1 MKKILIPALLAVLAA
16 APALAQFDGTDL
28 GVSKAAEVAVPEA
41 ADAKALPA
49 AKAGLKEWTVMVYI
63 NGKNDLELAGLY
75 NVNQMEQ
82 VGSSSKV
89 NIVVEMGRMNGQ
101 AQGDA
106 HQDGDWTGSRR
117 YYITKDKDEEHIHS
131 IKAGDAASVDMGDY
145 KRVVDFV
152 KWAKDMFPAKRYMLI
167 LWNHGSG
174 FMDPRKERK
183 GISFDDETGNYI
195 RTPQI
200 GQILREAGKVDV
212 LAFDACLMQSA
223 EVDYE
228 VKDNVDVIVGSEET
242 VPALGYPYSLFLGAL
257 VKKPAMDAEQ
267 LGAITVEAYKMF
279 YDKMGKAAQLS
290 AVRASKLEGFA
301 QRMKD
306 FSALAKD
313 SDAAALKA
321 ARDGVI
327 RYDAVG
333 PSDAKMTIS
342 FYGDAA
348 QFAKLAADNLKES
361 DKSAAIKQKAE
372 ELGAFIDGEL
382 VIYKGAS
389 GKNRAGH
396 EMSESRGISVYL
408 PPAEARIS
416 QTRLEGIFEAPYTD
430 FAFDKASGWHDFVTM
445 LYDTAIA
452 PAPVVAP
459 VTAAAPGQ

>member
-1 MKKILIPALLAVLAA
+1 MKKFLVPALLAVIAA
-16 APALAQFDGTDL
+16 SPALAGSGDALSSL
-28 GVSKAAEVAVPEA
+28 GLSKSAAVAVPA
-41 ADAKALPA
+41 AAGSAALPVERS
-49 AKAGLKEWTVMVYI
+49 GPKEWTVMVFI

-82 VGSSSKV
+82 VGSSGKV

-117 YYITKDKDEEHIHS
+117 MLIKKDKDEEKITS
-131 IKAGDAASVDMGDY
+131 PVLMKTEKVDMGDY
-145 KRVVDFV
+145 KRAVDFV
-152 KWAKDMFPAKRYMLI
+152 EWSKENFPAKHYMLI
-167 LWNHGSG
+167 IWNHGSG
-174 FMDPRKERK
+174 FMDPRKEQK

-242 VPALGYPYSLFLGAL
+242 VPALGYPYSMFLGAL
-257 VKKPAMDAEQ
+257 VKKPDLNAEQ

-279 YDKMGKAAQLS
+279 YDKLGKPSQLS

-313 SDAAALKA
+313 ADAAALKA

-348 QFAKLAADNLKES
+348 QFAKLAADNLKDG
-361 DKSAAIKQKAE
+361 DKAAAVKQKAE

-382 VIYKGAS
+382 VIHKGAT

-408 PPAEARIS
+408 PPAEARIP
-416 QTRLEGIFEAPYTD
+416 QAKLEGIFEAPYTD
-430 FAFDKASGWHDFVTM
+430 FVFDKASGWHDFVTL
-445 LYDTAIA
+445 LYASAVA
-452 PAPVVAP
+452 PAPAP
-459 VTAAAPGQ
+459 AR